1 MCSVIEEWQLCDVMY
16 EGTAITI
23 SIMFI
28 EDAFCYCGV
37 EVDIICT
44 LYFVKARQ

>member
-1 MCSVIEEWQLCDVMY
+1 MCSIIEEWQLCDVMCD
-16 EGTAITI
+16 GTATTI

-37 EVDIICT
+37 EVDIICM
-44 LYFVKARQ
+44 LYFVKAGQ

>member
-1 MCSVIEEWQLCDVMY
+1 MYSVIEERQLRDVMC

-28 EDAFCYCGV
+28 EEAFCYRGV
-37 EVDIICT
+37 AVDIIRM